1 MKATRERKAQ
11 LRRGQT
17 HERRQVADGL
27 DRRGTC
33 TRRGRR
39 RRRPEAA
46 GQAGKRGGKRVH
58 ESSDLE
64 GALASEASRWRVGGA
79 ELGAGD

>member
-11 LRRGQT
+11 LRR
-17 HERRQVADGL
+17 V
-27 DRRGTC
+27 
-33 TRRGRR
+33 
-39 RRRPEAA
+39 EAA

-58 ESSDLE
+58 ESSDPE